1 MDNILLWTSL
11 NPIYTSLIVFIIVA
25 LLLLLFV
32 RKQLLKSDDTI
43 ILLFSALALFFIQLI
58 LPSNFR
64 EYEPYKEVIRL
75 AISIIPIAISVYL
88 CLRYWKAM
96 DEDLKA
102 GKYGESI
109 YPTLMVSQGTF
120 FTFVG
125 VSAILFSYNTK
136 GNDINMLLAGLKLAF
151 VTSVIGLVFSI
162 AAKRYIKQNTDK
174 YVNANRTV
182 VKKDYLDEKDFF
194 NAIQKLNN
202 DLINMSNTT
211 DNIGKN
217 MFITATESV
226 KANEERERL
235 FEDFRQIMREAM
247 DENTK
252 TVEKNMAALV
262 EQFQSSIRETF
273 KSMENGITKLD
284 DAYAHLSEQS
294 DVFVE
299 KMAAVGSAEERLV
312 EKLVELN
319 TTIVSKLDQ
328 QTTDIVGRTNKLL
341 NETKDLT
348 EKTNSYYTNTSNLL
362 NQCLHDTMVSF
373 KESANTAENECR
385 NRIAAVSE
393 INNDTIELLNNMN
406 NTSTVMRN
414 NLDRIAV
421 FMSNV
426 NKFVEKTTK
435 SVEENEIKVTEYQ
448 QEFVKVLRV
457 LIQQL
462 TNVKSGIDNLSGSL
476 INMQN
481 GISNVNSEIMNSGN
495 AFSSSVK
502 DMTSKADEI
511 GTFIDKFKT
520 FDESLKKSNEVVGV
534 LLSTL
539 ANYNT
544 ALKESE
550 GSILQVSNNLSQG
563 QDLINKNSIAFDK
576 QIGMLDAMIRTI
588 DRYKNDIYEEKKTL
602 EVIRELSVKD
612 FNDKLVNSLT
622 DSDLAKD
629 NMNNKTES

>member
-273 KSMENGITKLD
+273 KSMETGITKLD
-284 DAYAHLSEQS
+284 NAYVHLSEQS
-294 DVFVE
+294 DTFVE
-299 KMAAVGSAEERLV
+299 KMALVGNAEEKLV
-312 EKLVELN
+312 EKLTELN
-319 TTIVSKLDQ
+319 TAIVEKLDQ
-328 QTTDIVGRTNKLL
+328 QSSDIVGRTSKLL
-341 NETKDLT
+341 SDTKELT
-348 EKTNSYYTNTSNLL
+348 EKTNTHYVTNTNLL
-362 NQCLHDTMVSF
+362 NQYLNDTMVSF
-373 KESANTAENECR
+373 KESAETAANECR
-385 NRIAAVSE
+385 NRIATVSE
-393 INNDTIELLNNMN
+393 INNDTIDLLNSLN
-406 NTSTVMRN
+406 NTSMVMKD
-414 NLDRIAV
+414 NLEKVASV
-421 FMSNV
+421 MTNV
-426 NKFVEKTTK
+426 NQCVEKTNK
-435 SVEENEIKVTEYQ
+435 SVEENEIKLTEYQ
-448 QEFVKVLRV
+448 QGYVKILGALV
-457 LIQQL
+457 QQL

-481 GISNVNSEIMNSGN
+481 GISNVNNEIMNSGN

-502 DMTSKADEI
+502 DMTSKANEI

-520 FDESLKKSNEVVGV
+520 FDVSLNKSNEVVGV

-550 GSILQVSNNLSQG
+550 GSILQISNNLSQG

-576 QIGMLDAMIRTI
+576 QIGMLDSMISKI
-588 DRYKNDIYEEKKTL
+588 DRYKNDIYEERKTL
-602 EVIRELSVKD
+602 EAIRELSV
-612 FNDKLVNSLT
+612 NDYNQKLVNSLT
-622 DSDLAKD
+622 DSASAKD
-629 NMNNKTES
+629 NMNSKTES